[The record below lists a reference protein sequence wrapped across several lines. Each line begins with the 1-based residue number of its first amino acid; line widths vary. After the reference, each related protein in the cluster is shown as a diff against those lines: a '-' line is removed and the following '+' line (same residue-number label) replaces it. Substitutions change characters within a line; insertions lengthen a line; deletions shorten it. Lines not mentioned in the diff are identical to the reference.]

1 MTMEKVYINEKQAIK
16 SPNSTSQK
24 VVTSGSTSSAPVE
37 KSRNHR
43 LELDGHQLLSVWG
56 VKGVPAFGDKEIK
69 IQLENESLLVTGQ
82 NLEIKL
88 LNLDQGQVIAKGCV
102 TGLKYSSGGVEKG
115 FLKRIF
121 K

>member
-56 VKGVPAFGDKEIK
+56 VKRVPAFGDKEIK

-82 NLEIKL
+82 DLEIKL
-88 LNLDQGQVIAKGCV
+88 LNLDQGQVIAKGYV